1 MEILIKFGAN
11 VDDEDFVGRTALHLA
26 AGNNY
31 LEAVKFL
38 LYESANPFKTNREG
52 KTPINLTTNSLIKRY
67 LERARIVI
75 IVNIAPYSTF
85 IW

>member
-11 VDDEDFVGRTALHLA
+11 VDDEDFVGRTALH
-26 AGNNY
+26 